1 MAWQWDTAFVSQFA
15 QAKNTD
21 ISAHVHDL
29 KLFFLRSARRRRPP
43 PSSPLSGR
51 YGTPFGS
58 FGVNKKIHSN
68 KTVLL

>member
-29 KLFFLRSARRRRPP
+29 KLFFFTECSAATP
-43 PSSPLSGR
+43 PSFIAFVWSLWNAVWVFWCQQKD
-51 YGTPFGS
+51 TL
-58 FGVNKKIHSN
+58 K
-68 KTVLL
+68 